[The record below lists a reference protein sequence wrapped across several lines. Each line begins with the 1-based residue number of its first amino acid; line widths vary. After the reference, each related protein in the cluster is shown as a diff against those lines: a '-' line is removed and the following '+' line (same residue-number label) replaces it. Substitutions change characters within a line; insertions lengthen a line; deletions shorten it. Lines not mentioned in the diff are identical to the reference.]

1 MLPSYAD
8 ENVKAA
14 VVDGLRRRG
23 MDIVTAQERGQRN
36 VDDELLLQM
45 ATDEGRIF
53 LSNDS
58 DLLRIAAG
66 WAKVGRAHAGIVYW
80 KQHLKTGLAIRRLLE
95 FALRTSPTD
104 AADRIR
110 FL

>member
-1 MLPSYAD
+1 MLPGYAD

-36 VDDELLLQM
+36 VDDELLLQT
-45 ATDEGRIF
+45 ATNEGRLF

-58 DLLRIAAG
+58 DVLRIAAA
-66 WAKVGRAHAGIVYW
+66 WAKAGRTHAGIVYW

-95 FALRTSPTD
+95 YALRTPPQD
-104 AADRIR
+104 AADRVH